1 LTYLHQIFIPN
12 AQLELVRYMTKQ
24 KQQDIN
30 ESLEKS
36 ESENNDVKSQG
47 EIMHQQ
53 ISDGQE
59 TFDKTAVSIWI
70 SSFSAGLEIGFSYLL
85 ISVLYTFLEGK
96 VSEAANFKLMALVYP
111 VGFMLIIG
119 GKSIL
124 FTEKTSLL
132 MLPVLNKKRSISTLL
147 KTWFIVIFG
156 NLIGGFLMAFIIV
169 WLGPRLDIIEMET
182 FEAIA
187 VHVTKY
193 DNWAILISAM
203 LAGWLMGL
211 LSWLLTAA
219 KESISRIVVVFIIT
233 GALAFVGLHHSIVGN
248 IEVFAGLITS
258 SKITTMDYLSFQGI
272 ALLGN
277 AIGGSFFVAILK
289 YSAFVKN
296 VNER

>member
-1 LTYLHQIFIPN
+1 
-12 AQLELVRYMTKQ
+12 MTKQ

-147 KTWFIVIFG
+147 KTWLIVIFG

>member
-1 LTYLHQIFIPN
+1 
-12 AQLELVRYMTKQ
+12 MTKQ

-147 KTWFIVIFG
+147 KTWLIVIFG

-187 VHVTKY
+187 VHITKY

>member
-1 LTYLHQIFIPN
+1 
-12 AQLELVRYMTKQ
+12 MTKQ

-169 WLGPRLDIIEMET
+169 WLGPRLDIIEIET

-193 DNWAILISAM
+193 NNWAILISAM

>member
-1 LTYLHQIFIPN
+1 
-12 AQLELVRYMTKQ
+12 MTKQ

-147 KTWFIVIFG
+147 KTWLIVIFG

-169 WLGPRLDIIEMET
+169 WLGPRLDIIEIET